1 MKRPIIPI
9 AFTVFS
15 LGFGA
20 TAPRALGIAPEN
32 VPQGESDVAAGSA
45 RATTE
50 RDPSRRLPAQMGA
63 TKVMPDSVFGP
74 DAALPEPRPMESKGP
89 AAQSFRRNTLSQPQC
104 SICLEGSESVQWAGG
119 GTSGSFHVDTI
130 SNNRASGTSGSLEL
144 RMVLTAALPVW
155 GQSTSPSGSRPVLEF
170 SDGQILLP
178 LPSGHYYSP
187 VDSGTVRFFG
197 SSIPAGEYFH
207 LMLLREN
214 VSGTMLYA
222 DWSVMSKKVLCDGT
236 ACHSVTTA
244 GCTEDAYTMCLVN
257 GRYQVQS
264 AWRNQYAT
272 PITTTTLSK
281 TKLTDT
287 TGAFWIADANTY
299 EYMIRFNTVT
309 DNGRA
314 WISIPMFTDVEFYV
328 YVTDT
333 VNGQSAVYHSPAYN
347 RTLIYDP
354 LTFVFP

>member
-63 TKVMPDSVFGP
+63 TKVMPDSVFGS
-74 DAALPEPRPMESKGP
+74 DSALPEPGPMESKAL
-89 AAQSFRRNTLSQPQC
+89 AAESFRRNALSQPQC
-104 SICLEGSESVQWAGG
+104 TICLEGSETVQWDGG

-130 SNNRASGTSGSLEL
+130 SNHRASGTSGSLDL
-144 RMVLTAALPVW
+144 KMIFIPVP
-155 GQSTSPSGSRPVLEF
+155 GDFNGDGDYYSF
-170 SDGQILLP
+170 SISQMLSP
-178 LPSGHYYSP
+178 LPSGHSYSP

-214 VSGTMLYA
+214 VGGTILND

-236 ACHSVTTA
+236 ACHSVTPA

-314 WISIPMFTDVEFYV
+314 WISIPMFTDVEFWIMV
-328 YVTDT
+328 QDT
-333 VNGQSAVYHSPAYN
+333 VNGQSQTYHSPAGN

-354 LTFVFP
+354 SFFVYP

>member
-63 TKVMPDSVFGP
+63 TKVMPDSVFGS
-74 DAALPEPRPMESKGP
+74 DSALPEPGPMESKAP
-89 AAQSFRRNTLSQPQC
+89 AAESFRRNPLSQPEC
-104 SICLEGSESVQWAGG
+104 FICLEGSKTVAWSGG
-119 GTSGSFHVDTI
+119 GTTGSFQVDTI
-130 SNNRASGTSGSLEL
+130 SNFRASGTSGSLDL
-144 RMVLTAALPVW
+144 KMILTVALPVW
-155 GQSTSPSGSRPVLEF
+155 GQSITYFPF
-170 SDGQILLP
+170 SASKMLSP
-178 LPSGHYYSP
+178 LPSGYHYSS
-187 VDSGTVRFFG
+187 VDSGTVQFFG
-197 SSIPAGEYFH
+197 SSIPMGEYFH

-214 VSGTMLYA
+214 VGGTMPYA
-222 DWSVMSKKVLCDGT
+222 DWSVMTKKVLCDGA
-236 ACHSVTTA
+236 ACHSVTPA

-328 YVTDT
+328 AVTDT

>member
-63 TKVMPDSVFGP
+63 TKVMPDSVFGS
-74 DAALPEPRPMESKGP
+74 DSALPEPGPMESKGP
-89 AAQSFRRNTLSQPQC
+89 AAESFRRNALSQPEC
-104 SICLEGSESVQWAGG
+104 FICLEGSKTVQWAGG

-130 SNNRASGTSGSLEL
+130 SNYRASGTSGSLDL
-144 RMVLTAALPVW
+144 KMVLTAALPVW
-155 GQSTSPSGSRPVLEF
+155 GQTFAGYFNFSASYALSPLASGYS
-170 SDGQILLP
+170 
-178 LPSGHYYSP
+178 YSP
-187 VDSGTVRFFG
+187 VDSGTVSFFG

-207 LMLLREN
+207 LMYLREN
-214 VSGTMLYA
+214 VSGTMYYV
-222 DWSVMSKKVLCDGT
+222 DWSVMSKKVSCDGT
-236 ACHSVTTA
+236 ACHSVTPT

-272 PITTTTLSK
+272 PITTTQLSK

-299 EYMIRFNTVT
+299 EYMIRFNTAT

-328 YVTDT
+328 FVTDT

-354 LTFVFP
+354 YYFIFP